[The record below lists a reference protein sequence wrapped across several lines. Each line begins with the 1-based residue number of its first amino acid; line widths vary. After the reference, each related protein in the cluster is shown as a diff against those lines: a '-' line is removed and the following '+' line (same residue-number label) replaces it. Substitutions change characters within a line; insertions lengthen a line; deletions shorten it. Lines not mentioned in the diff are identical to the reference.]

1 MTSAIVTALSPAW
14 LPVHLKGKCK
24 VAQRKCFE
32 PLAMARVSFTCLYV
46 PQHGSWQKRSIRKY
60 RKVDL
65 HRYKVATTH
74 RLLLVAHETSPQHS
88 GQRVPALSSL
98 PWVPALCSQIR
109 CLKPVCIEAQTVCP
123 SKSSKLRDKHRERAE
138 TKNKLKMLFEL

>member
-24 VAQRKCFE
+24 VAQRKCFQL
-32 PLAMARVSFTCLYV
+32 LAMARVSSTCLYV
-46 PQHGSWQKRSIRKY
+46 PQLDSCKKLSISKY

-65 HRYKVATTH
+65 HRCKGATTH
-74 RLLLVAHETSPQHS
+74 RLLLVAHEISPQHS

-98 PWVPALCSQIR
+98 PSVPALCSQIR

-123 SKSSKLRDKHRERAE
+123 SKSSKLRDKHRERAG
-138 TKNKLKMLFEL
+138 TKTN